1 MYSVFLLLVAAAGAG
16 VALRGLL
23 AWQRS
28 RSTLLLFCLAGLVA
42 VVLETLFAGLGCW
55 VGAGRQ
61 LRDLYA
67 LPILVA
73 TFAWPLSLF
82 TLATLSR
89 RLGFAWARIDWGHGA
104 VCLIAVALLLYSLP
118 NVLKLRL
125 LYPAC
130 WQDVLWYLRAVPAA
144 LACPGETLPLTAAE
158 PPLVLAAVLVAYFG
172 LGAGL
177 WRQQRWPWLL
187 IPMATGMVCMLMPA
201 GWGPVPWYLGLTLC
215 FSAIAGETV
224 RHGAL
229 LAQPPAEP
237 S

>member
-1 MYSVFLLLVAAAGAG
+1 MYSILLLLIAAAGAG

-23 AWQRS
+23 AWQGS
-28 RSTLLLFCLAGLVA
+28 RSTLLLFCLASLVA
-42 VVLETLFAGLGCW
+42 AVLETLIAGLGHW

-61 LRDLYA
+61 LLDLYA

-104 VCLIAVALLLYSLP
+104 VCLLAVALLLYSLP
-118 NVLKLRL
+118 NVLKLRS

-130 WQDVLWYLRAVPAA
+130 WQDVVWYQRAVPAE
-144 LACPGETLPLTAAE
+144 LACRGETPPVTAAGA
-158 PPLVLAAVLVAYFG
+158 PLVLAAVLIAYSG
-172 LGAGL
+172 LGVGL

-187 IPMATGMVCMLMPA
+187 VAMGTGMACMLLPA
-201 GWGPVPWYLGLTLC
+201 GWGPVPWYLGLILC
-215 FSAIAGETV
+215 FSAIAWETV
-224 RHGAL
+224 RDAAL
-229 LAQPPAEP
+229 LARPPAEP